1 MATNTTTAA
10 SILRPEQVGP
20 LIVQPLTA
28 ASVAMQAST
37 VAQTDSTEFR
47 IPIITGDPDASWVPE
62 GTEIPVDDADFDE
75 EVVVPK
81 KVAALS
87 VLSNELIE
95 DSSPEASAVIGAR
108 LVQSLVR
115 KVDAAWFA
123 NTTTNGPSG
132 LGSITPTLTYAGAA
146 YANVD
151 AFLEAVTAAE
161 SAGAQVNTFVTH
173 PATAL
178 ALAKLKKATGSN
190 EPLLQRDV
198 TVPGGRIVAGV
209 PLLVSP
215 HAPNDGSVYGI
226 PKDRTFVVIRRDV
239 QVVLDSSAFFTS
251 DRTAVRVTARIG
263 FGFPHPAAVVKVNKT
278 VAP

>member
-47 IPIITGDPDASWVPE
+47 IPTITGDPDASWVPE
-62 GTEIPVDDADFDE
+62 GSEIPADDAEFDE
-75 EVVVPK
+75 ELVVPK

-95 DSSPEASAVIGAR
+95 DSSPEASAVIGQR

-115 KVDAAWFA
+115 KVDSAWFA
-123 NTTTNGPSG
+123 AATTNGPAG
-132 LGSITPTLTYAGAA
+132 LGSITPSLTYAGAA

-151 AFLEAVTAAE
+151 AFLEAITAAE
-161 SAGAQVNTFVTH
+161 SVGAQVNTFVTH
-173 PATAL
+173 PETAL
-178 ALAKLKKATGSN
+178 ALAKLKKAAGSN
-190 EPLLQRDV
+190 EPLLQRDA
-198 TVPGGRIVAGV
+198 TVPGGRVVAGV
-209 PLLVSP
+209 RLLVSP
-215 HAPNDGSVYGI
+215 DAPNDGSVFGI
-226 PKDRTFVVIRRDV
+226 PKDRAFVVIRRNV
-239 QVVLDSSAFFTS
+239 QVAIDSSAFFTS
-251 DRTAVRVTARIG
+251 ERTAVRVSARIG
-263 FGFPHPAAVVKVNKT
+263 FGFPHPAAVVKINRT
-278 VAP
+278 DAP